1 MSRTT
6 ASETPLRRA
15 KRPAT
20 PIAGPYGHP
29 FHPLLVTIPIG
40 VWVAAFIF
48 DLAAFGSERPQ
59 DFTRGAQWL
68 VAIGIIGAVL
78 AACAGLLDL
87 GRLAGGTKA
96 RNTALIHMTL
106 NLVVVALML
115 GSFFVR
121 LNDDKDTVSVGG
133 FVLSLIGL
141 LILGVSGWLGGKL
154 AYRYGVRVADEETQV
169 EGYSET
175 SGTRTTGTRN

>member
-1 MSRTT
+1 MTDT
-6 ASETPLRRA
+6 TPLRRA
-15 KRPAT
+15 KRPAN

-48 DLAAFGSERPQ
+48 DLAAFGSDRPQ

-68 VAIGIIGAVL
+68 IAIGLVGAVL

-87 GRLAGGTKA
+87 TRLEAGTKA
-96 RNTALIHMTL
+96 RNTALVHMTL

-115 GSFFVR
+115 GSFLVR
-121 LNDDKDTVSVGG
+121 LNADKDEVSVGG
-133 FVLSLIGL
+133 FILSLLGL
-141 LILGVSGWLGGKL
+141 LVLAVSGWLGGKL
-154 AYRYGVRVADEETQV
+154 SYHYGVRVADEETQV
-169 EGYSET
+169 MGFTET
-175 SGTRTTGTRN
+175 TTAKTTTQTRRR